1 MEREVT
7 TMDKQKSKEI
17 SNLNELEVYE
27 SLMTTE
33 NGLNSEEAAKRLIT
47 NGRNILQ
54 KAKGKPLIL
63 RFLANFVHL
72 MAILLWVGG
81 IVGFVAGMPQLGVA
95 IWLVNIINGVFSFW
109 QEYRAEKATE
119 ALQKMLPEY
128 ACVLRNGVEDRI
140 LADELVP
147 GDIIILAEG
156 DLISADCRV
165 VEASDLRVNQSTFTG
180 ESNPIAKTKAID
192 SRKGISI
199 SEKKNLIFAGTS
211 VASGSGR
218 AVVYSTGMKTEFGR
232 IAGLTQNTHEEESPL
247 QKQMGKITRLVSMMA
262 ISIGVFF
269 FIMAVF
275 VAKVDIAESFI
286 FGMGMIVAF
295 VPEGLLP
302 TVTLSL
308 AMGVQRMAKRNA
320 LIKHMPAV
328 ETLGCTTVICTD
340 KTGTLTQNEMTVTDI
355 WIINQE
361 LKVTGGGYKPEGSI
375 LKDGKP
381 IDYKSSHELNQI
393 LIAASLCNNSHIVKP
408 DEYHKSYT
416 VLGDPTEASLKVA
429 TIKAGID
436 LEKLIAE
443 NKRLRELPFESNRKR
458 MSTIHN
464 ADYGKVA
471 YIKGS
476 PKEVIDLCS
485 SYYFE
490 GQQLYLTEEL
500 VNKAMAA
507 NDMYARKGLRVLA
520 IAMRRITEED
530 ELFSKEVSEYNTELV
545 EQKLIFLGLMAMED
559 PPRPQVR
566 DAVQKCNNA
575 GIGIVMITGDYGLT
589 AESIARDIGIVNGDN
604 PKIISGVE
612 LDKIDDSQLK
622 EALNGE
628 VIFARVAPEQ
638 KLRVVSTL
646 QQMGHVVAVTGD
658 GVNDAP
664 ALKKAD
670 IGVAMGVSGTD
681 VAKEAADMI
690 LTDDNFASIV
700 NAVEEGRAVYNN
712 IRRFITYIFNS
723 NLAEAVPFVIFL
735 FSQGNIPLALTV
747 MQVLSIDLGTD
758 MLPAIALGAEL
769 PEAGIMN
776 APPRSRSESLLNS
789 KILARAFLWYGA
801 IESIIAMGAFFFLYF
816 ENGVSFTELQGSGTI
831 YMMATTMTLAAI
843 VFGQIGAVFSCRTE
857 KTSLFKV
864 GFFTNRLVLIG
875 VAFEL
880 ILLSVLIYVPFFN
893 DIFNTAPI
901 GIKEW
906 LYLII
911 WAPLIIL
918 LDEIRKK
925 IARRKDKK

>member
-1 MEREVT
+1 
-7 TMDKQKSKEI
+7 MDKQKSKEI
-17 SNLNELEVYE
+17 SNLNELEVYK

-33 NGLNSEEAAKRLIT
+33 NGLNSEEAAKRLIA
-47 NGRNILQ
+47 NGKNILQ

-128 ACVLRNGVEDRI
+128 ACVLRNGKEDRI
-140 LADELVP
+140 VADELVP

-180 ESNPIAKTKAID
+180 ESNPITKTNAID
-192 SRKGISI
+192 SREGISI
-199 SEKKNLIFAGTS
+199 SEKKNIIFAGTS

-218 AVVYSTGMKTEFGR
+218 AVVYSTGMNTEFGR

-375 LKDGKP
+375 LKEGKP
-381 IDYKSSHELNQI
+381 IDYKSSQELNQI

-416 VLGDPTEASLKVA
+416 VLGDPTEAALKVA
-429 TIKAGID
+429 TIKAGIH
-436 LEKLIAE
+436 LEKLITE

-490 GQQLYLTEEL
+490 GQQLDLTPEL

-566 DAVQKCNNA
+566 DAVQRCNNA

-612 LDKIDDSQLK
+612 LDKIDDGKLK

-735 FSQGNIPLALTV
+735 FSQGKIPLALTV

-831 YMMATTMTLAAI
+831 YIMATTMTLAAI